1 MKKSDWQYIIDTLL
15 FICITGIAIIGFLMG
30 LVIAK
35 GPQSS
40 ESAKYFLGL
49 HRHQWGNIHFYLSI
63 SFVVLV
69 TIHLILSWSWIK
81 GKARQL
87 FHRGWAPMLVLTTVV
102 SLLVLFLFWAF
113 YPKAPGAYEDYGVRA
128 GSRVEAAAFEKS
140 GAPQE
145 EKASPGKG
153 KDYVV
158 ITGKMTLLDVEKAT
172 GIPAREIVDELGL
185 PSKVSLDE
193 TLGQLRKKYPFTIQ
207 EVRGVVIELLD
218 EKVSLTLEK
227 REPEETQIRK
237 EQEMKI
243 KKEVRPKEL
252 LHKEQKQ
259 RLTRG
264 RMAAVPSGILITGR
278 MTLYDLEDITGI
290 PARKIAEE
298 LGIPSN
304 APLNEHLGRLR
315 RRYLFT
321 MQEVRDAVA
330 HLMKKNRKEK

>member
-1 MKKSDWQYIIDTLL
+1 MKKSDWQYIVDTLL
-15 FICITGIAIIGFLMG
+15 FMCITGIAVIGLLMG

-40 ESAKYFLGL
+40 ESTKYFLGL

-63 SFVVLV
+63 SFIVLV
-69 TIHLILSWSWIK
+69 IIHLILSWSWIK

-87 FHRGWAPMLVLTTVV
+87 FHRGWAAALVLTTAV

-113 YPKAPGAYEDYGVRA
+113 YPKAPGAYEDYGVKA
-128 GSRVEAAAFEKS
+128 GSRVKAAAFEKS
-140 GAPQE
+140 QYAQE
-145 EKASPGKG
+145 EETSPEKG
-153 KDYVV
+153 QDYTV
-158 ITGKMTLLDVEKAT
+158 ITGQMTLLDVEKAT
-172 GIPAREIVDELGL
+172 GIPAREIADELGL
-185 PSKVSLDE
+185 PSNVPLDE

-207 EVRGVVIELLD
+207 EVRGVVIELLNKKISITP
-218 EKVSLTLEK
+218 EKK
-227 REPEETQIRK
+227 EPEETQIRK
-237 EQEMKI
+237 EQEMKT

-264 RMAAVPSGILITGR
+264 RMATVPSGILITGR
-278 MTLYDLEDITGI
+278 MTLSDLEDITGI
-290 PARKIAEE
+290 SARKIAEE

-304 APLNEHLGRLR
+304 APLEEHLGRLR
-315 RRYLFT
+315 RRYRFT

-330 HLMKKNRKEK
+330 YLMKKKRKEK